1 MADELYFEPSDQAEP
16 RAVAMSKPLVLFVTG
31 ADRPMLPPGTPVEK
45 CLEAYVAYH
54 VGELV
59 RDCDQE
65 SLPLL
70 ASFLLDATM
79 AVLVG
84 AGIPKDVALRWLE
97 KVAPEAYDVVQLSG
111 PAEPSTENG

>member
-1 MADELYFEPSDQAEP
+1 
-16 RAVAMSKPLVLFVTG
+16 
-31 ADRPMLPPGTPVEK
+31 MLPPGTPVEK
-45 CLEAYVAYH
+45 CLETYVAYH

-59 RDCDQE
+59 RDCDEE

-97 KVAPEAYDVVQLSG
+97 KVAPDAYDVVQWPS
-111 PAEPSTENG
+111 PTEPETENG

>member
-1 MADELYFEPSDQAEP
+1 MT
-16 RAVAMSKPLVLFVTG
+16 KPLVLFVTG
-31 ADRPMLPPGTPVEK
+31 ADRPLLPPGTPVEK
-45 CLEAYVAYH
+45 RLGTHVAYH

-59 RDCDQE
+59 RDCNEE

-79 AVLVG
+79 AVLFG

-97 KVAPEAYDVVQLSG
+97 KVAPEAYDVVQWPGSTG
-111 PAEPSTENG
+111 PETENG

>member
-1 MADELYFEPSDQAEP
+1 MT
-16 RAVAMSKPLVLFVTG
+16 KPLVLFVTG
-31 ADRPMLPPGTPVEK
+31 ADRPLLPPGTPVEK
-45 CLEAYVAYH
+45 RLGTHVAYH

-59 RDCDQE
+59 RDCNEE

-79 AVLVG
+79 AVLFG

-97 KVAPEAYDVVQLSG
+97 KVAPDAYDVVQWPS
-111 PAEPSTENG
+111 PTEPETENG

>member
-1 MADELYFEPSDQAEP
+1 MADHLCFEPAKHAEP
-16 RAVAMSKPLVLFVTG
+16 GDVGMSKPLVLFVTG
-31 ADRPMLPPGTPVEK
+31 ADRPMLPPGTPAETY
-45 CLEAYVAYH
+45 LETYVAYH

-59 RDCDQE
+59 RECDHE

-97 KVAPEAYDVVQLSG
+97 KVAPAAYDVVQWPG
-111 PAEPSTENG
+111 PAEPEAENR